1 MQPRHTETSTME
13 RTTTAPKARNTTPN
27 AAEKPATPKPTAE
40 KPREQKDKTNQ
51 KTVEFRLSMPQAH
64 SVCVVG
70 TFNNWDP
77 KRTPMQKDG
86 GNWKASIPLAAG
98 RYEYRFVADGQWL
111 SDPNAKESVGNDFG
125 STNSVLVV

>member
-1 MQPRHTETSTME
+1 METGDISIATIA
-13 RTTTAPKARNTTPN
+13 RPVAPKGQATTKRPV
-27 AAEKPATPKPTAE
+27 EKPIEFILNLPTA
-40 KPREQKDKTNQ
+40 Q
-51 KTVEFRLSMPQAH
+51 
-64 SVCVVG
+64 SVGVAG